1 MFLFL
6 DEVQES
12 SSWETELKSLY
23 DSNNLKIFCSGS
35 TSALIQSQGG
45 KLTGRQIVNR
55 VDLLSFAEFIDFRG
69 GRPLPSEDYKFERLV
84 DEYLT
89 MGGYPENALR
99 PSTEY
104 LSNLI
109 DDILFRD
116 IVRLFPV
123 RKPLLLKELL
133 RLLAASVGSRTSFNK
148 LGRVLNL
155 SLDTVK
161 DYAAH
166 LESAF
171 LIAQLEKWT
180 DSWSEKAY
188 AAKKIYLLDNG
199 VKTLITGA
207 GDEGAKAEAAVFAEL
222 RRRGADCGYFAE
234 SEREVD
240 FVIGT
245 NRAPLPI
252 EVKFISAF
260 DRDDRKYAC
269 LKLFLRRFPK
279 TRQAIVVTRTVE
291 KVEEIGGTPVRSR
304 PLWKFLLDANKYLA

>member
-69 GRPLPSEDYKFERLV
+69 GRPLPSEDYKFERLA

-116 IVRLFPV
+116 IVRLF
-123 RKPLLLKELL
+123 RRERTGSGFRDWDKP
-133 RLLAASVGSRTSFNK
+133 
-148 LGRVLNL
+148 
-155 SLDTVK
+155 
-161 DYAAH
+161 
-166 LESAF
+166 
-171 LIAQLEKWT
+171 
-180 DSWSEKAY
+180 
-188 AAKKIYLLDNG
+188 
-199 VKTLITGA
+199 
-207 GDEGAKAEAAVFAEL
+207 
-222 RRRGADCGYFAE
+222 
-234 SEREVD
+234 
-240 FVIGT
+240 
-245 NRAPLPI
+245 RAPSHRSQVHLCFRQRRPEIRLP
-252 EVKFISAF
+252 
-260 DRDDRKYAC
+260 
-269 LKLFLRRFPK
+269 
-279 TRQAIVVTRTVE
+279 
-291 KVEEIGGTPVRSR
+291 
-304 PLWKFLLDANKYLA
+304 